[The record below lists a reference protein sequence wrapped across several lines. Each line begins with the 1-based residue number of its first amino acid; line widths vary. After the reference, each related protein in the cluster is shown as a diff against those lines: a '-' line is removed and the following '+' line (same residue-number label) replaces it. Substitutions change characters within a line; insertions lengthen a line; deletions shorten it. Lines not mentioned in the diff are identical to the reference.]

1 VLEYAGL
8 NYGKGLG
15 MGTGDNIR
23 RFRKMRRMTQSE
35 LAEKLGLTE
44 GAVRHYESGIR
55 AVKPELL
62 PQIAKALNVSQSALK
77 DYQVESYTDLIGM
90 FLQLEDI
97 YGLQPAGDGMGLSLD
112 PNAKHSPKLAFAFK
126 EWAQKRQELA
136 DGEITPEEYA
146 DWKATF

>member
-1 VLEYAGL
+1 MLEYAGFD
-8 NYGKGLG
+8 YGKGLG
-15 MGTGDNIR
+15 MGTGDNIK

-90 FLQLEDI
+90 LLQLEDV
-97 YGLQPAGDGMGLSLD
+97 YGLQPAEGGMGLSLD
-112 PNAKHSPKLAFAFK
+112 PTAKHSPKLAFAFK

-136 DGEITPEEYA
+136 GGEITPEEYA

>member
-1 VLEYAGL
+1 MLEYAGS

-15 MGTGDNIR
+15 MGTGDNIK

-62 PQIAKALNVSQSALK
+62 PKIAKALNVSQSALK
-77 DYQVESYTDLIGM
+77 DYQVETYADLIGM
-90 FLQLEDI
+90 FLQMEEE
-97 YGLQPAGDGMGLSLD
+97 YGLQPAEDGMGLKLD
-112 PNAKHSPKLAFAFK
+112 TNAKHSPKLAFAFK
-126 EWAQKRQELA
+126 KWAQKRQELA
-136 DGEITPEEYA
+136 DGAITPEEYA